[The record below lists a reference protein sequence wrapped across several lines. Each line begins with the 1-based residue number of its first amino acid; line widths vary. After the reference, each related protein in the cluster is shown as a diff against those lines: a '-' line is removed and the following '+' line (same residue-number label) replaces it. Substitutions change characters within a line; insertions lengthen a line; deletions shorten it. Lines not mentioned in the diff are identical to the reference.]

1 MEHAMSKKDLV
12 NQIAAEAGITK
23 EQANKAVDALIRS
36 ITDSL
41 SQGQEIR
48 LPQFGTF
55 HISNRKARDGRN
67 PSTGEAIKIPAAKQ
81 PKFRPSQALK
91 DAANAA

>member
-1 MEHAMSKKDLV
+1 MSKKDLV
-12 NQIAAEAGITK
+12 NQIAEEAGITK
-23 EQANKAVDALIRS
+23 DQANKAIDALVQS
-36 ITDSL
+36 ITKSL
-41 SQGQEIR
+41 ANREEVR
-48 LPQFGTF
+48 LPGFGTF
-55 HISNRKARDGRN
+55 LISDRKARDGRN